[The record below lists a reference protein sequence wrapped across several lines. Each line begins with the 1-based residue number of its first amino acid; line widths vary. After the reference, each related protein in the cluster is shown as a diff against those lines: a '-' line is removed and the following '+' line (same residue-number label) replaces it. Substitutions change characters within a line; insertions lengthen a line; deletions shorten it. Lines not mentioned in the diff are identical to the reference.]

1 MTGRRA
7 REQEGDQSGAVEPSI
22 EEPKELQPAQ
32 FFSSADVLIVAG
44 KGGVGKT
51 VAAATMA
58 TAAARTGLSVLL
70 VEVAA
75 GVGTDVRGRSPRVRG
90 RTVPRGG
97 G

>member
-1 MTGRRA
+1 M
-7 REQEGDQSGAVEPSI
+7 QH
-22 EEPKELQPAQ
+22 AQ

-70 VEVAA
+70 VEVA
-75 GVGTDVRGRSPRVRG
+75 GRSASAPMFG
-90 RTVPRGG
+90 ADPQGYEEATVLHEAGDDEVG
-97 G
+97 